1 MNFERQNF
9 LFKIY
14 FKSLDLCRGH
24 VEERLWTSIIY
35 LRIHAQFAEHMNML
49 LKLWEGSSLVN
60 TCLGV
65 NMSHFDFWAKKL
77 YTSLFQVVHSRRYH
91 LPLYS
96 VDKIFQTYLG
106 FCVYTAAFQFQR
118 GSVLESPF
126 FPTYA

>member
-35 LRIHAQFAEHMNML
+35 LRIHAQFAEHINML

-77 YTSLFQVVHSRRYH
+77 YTPKTFTHVKSPQKSL
-91 LPLYS
+91 
-96 VDKIFQTYLG
+96 KIG
-106 FCVYTAAFQFQR
+106 
-118 GSVLESPF
+118 VLEYPAEI
-126 FPTYA
+126 YAVKCVGYLKN

>member
-35 LRIHAQFAEHMNML
+35 LRIHAQFAEHLNML

-77 YTSLFQVVHSRRYH
+77 YTSLFQGVHSRRYH
-91 LPLYS
+91 GTPKTFTHVKSPQKSL
-96 VDKIFQTYLG
+96 KIG
-106 FCVYTAAFQFQR
+106 
-118 GSVLESPF
+118 VLEYPAEI
-126 FPTYA
+126 YAVKYVGYLKN